1 MEEREFTFLNQFL
14 KKIESNHAHRRDLRG
29 GGGDLRRRENGDRE
43 GGLKAGGLGE
53 G

>member
-29 GGGDLRRRENGDRE
+29 GGGFEAERERRQGGRVE
-43 GGLKAGGLGE
+43 GRRAR
-53 G
+53 